1 MEYNTVPR
9 FVDYKCEQLLNEKS
23 LSSIYP
29 DKKKSE
35 NPLPIYVI
43 SAHGIC
49 YHGVSVKD
57 NLISYSLENSNSVF
71 SNAGYSHNMFKPP
84 EECYALHTSVLGSA
98 AISSRNEN
106 GFLRQFLSGK
116 KTRQNHMDEPNYVT
130 FARQLFSEDS
140 QNWIETIPV
149 EILFQRT
156 VTIYNETIEALIY
169 DIYKNVKVYNL
180 RRKNQKTRIDKKKI
194 LKYYKFPDLMPYD
207 GIMDENDEI
216 KMKNFV
222 NRGKKLLKHAK
233 SLMNIEEYCDYH
245 RAFCELEIE
254 VEDFN
259 EKFKRVIKTRPV
271 IGMPGIPTIEK
282 YLDFTDKISTE
293 KQNWH
298 MGIIEISE
306 NTEEYLQKHT
316 EIKFAERTEK
326 IPNNTKYAQKQRIIN
341 NIHDKVLSGFCIHN
355 NKTKTEWLRERI
367 NHTINNPET
376 SNILS
381 LSEIM
386 YQFGRGIYI
395 CLNCSPLHI
404 WNSNNISRF
413 SKRQNPHYCLSA
425 SRQIK
430 PENMVETE
438 ENYITPK
445 TMYFAIN
452 DNKFEQIDIYTE
464 IFNLLVEYNENLYNY
479 WPQNIQVFP
488 NSTRLASLRQ
498 SISPECYEIY

>member
-1 MEYNTVPR
+1 
-9 FVDYKCEQLLNEKS
+9 
-23 LSSIYP
+23 
-29 DKKKSE
+29 
-35 NPLPIYVI
+35 
-43 SAHGIC
+43 
-49 YHGVSVKD
+49 
-57 NLISYSLENSNSVF
+57 
-71 SNAGYSHNMFKPP
+71 
-84 EECYALHTSVLGSA
+84 
-98 AISSRNEN
+98 
-106 GFLRQFLSGK
+106 
-116 KTRQNHMDEPNYVT
+116 
-130 FARQLFSEDS
+130 
-140 QNWIETIPV
+140 
-149 EILFQRT
+149 
-156 VTIYNETIEALIY
+156 
-169 DIYKNVKVYNL
+169 
-180 RRKNQKTRIDKKKI
+180 
-194 LKYYKFPDLMPYD
+194 MPYD

-216 KMKNFV
+216 KMKNFI
-222 NRGKKLLKHAK
+222 NRGKKLLKYAK
-233 SLMNIEEYCDYH
+233 SLMNIEKYCDYH

-259 EKFKRVIKTRPV
+259 EKFKRVVKTRPV

-282 YLDFTDKISTE
+282 YLVFTDKISTE

-367 NHTINNPET
+367 NHTINNTET

-413 SKRQNPHYCLSA
+413 SKRQNPHYCLNA
-425 SRQIK
+425 SQQIK
-430 PENMVETE
+430 PENMVKTE
-438 ENYITPK
+438 EDYITPK

-479 WPQNIQVFP
+479 WPENIQVFP

-498 SISPECYEIY
+498 SISPECYEIF